1 MCQEVRAKVG
11 HRVAKEILGGIQG
24 CLNLKEINVQ
34 IA

>member
-1 MCQEVRAKVG
+1 MCQEVLAKGG

-24 CLNLKEINVQ
+24 CLNLKETKGQ